1 MDVLGKRCANFRR
14 EKGRVLQGRNAER
27 TRVSAIYLRPVNT
40 NESVM
45 RLSWQSCRASAF
57 AVFFKHIGDAPEKQE
72 GCETFGLAVFFKPP
86 ADAVDSARRCE
97 TSGFAVFFKLGG
109 CHIDCV
115 AQCETF
121 GFIMFFKRSRGE
133 VSPQS
138 AKIAVILAFDRQ
150 MIKP

>member
-14 EKGRVLQGRNAER
+14 EKGRVLQGRSAER

-45 RLSWQSCRASAF
+45 RLSWQSCRASAV

-72 GCETFGLAVFFKPP
+72 GCETSGLAVL
-86 ADAVDSARRCE
+86 
-97 TSGFAVFFKLGG
+97 FKL
-109 CHIDCV
+109 IRNPFVEV
-115 AQCETF
+115 AGCETF
-121 GFIMFFKRSRGE
+121 GSIMFFKRSRGE

-138 AKIAVILAFDRQ
+138 AKIAVILAFNRQ
-150 MIKP
+150 MIKH

>member
-1 MDVLGKRCANFRR
+1 MDVLGKRFANFRR

-45 RLSWQSCRASAF
+45 RLSGQSYRASAF

-72 GCETFGLAVFFKPP
+72 GCEI
-86 ADAVDSARRCE
+86 
-97 TSGFAVFFKLGG
+97 SGFTVFFKLGG

-115 AQCETF
+115 AQCEIFGLAVFFKLIRNPFVEVAGCETF
-121 GFIMFFKRSRGE
+121 GSIMFFKRSRGE

-138 AKIAVILAFDRQ
+138 AKIAAILAFDRQ
-150 MIKP
+150 MIKR